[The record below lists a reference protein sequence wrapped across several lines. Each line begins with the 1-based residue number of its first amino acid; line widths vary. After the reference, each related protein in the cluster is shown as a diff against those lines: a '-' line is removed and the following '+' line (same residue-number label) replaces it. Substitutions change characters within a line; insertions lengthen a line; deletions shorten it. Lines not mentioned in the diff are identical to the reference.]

1 MRENK
6 IKKLEYLFRRLVK
19 LKKIEDKLIKSEVL
33 GKAMAS
39 FQRTRIIK
47 DLQEISEI
55 IKSDRTID
63 VSQLIIDNSLDV
75 LDSLELGKAI
85 VEGKV

>member
-1 MRENK
+1 MIKHERENK
-6 IKKLEYLFRRLVK
+6 IKKLEYLFKRLVK

-47 DLQEISEI
+47 ICRKYQKL
-55 IKSDRTID
+55 
-63 VSQLIIDNSLDV
+63 
-75 LDSLELGKAI
+75 
-85 VEGKV
+85 